1 MRRPPR
7 LQRRRHRY
15 YCRTS
20 VPYELRSIIGKAE
33 IIRTLQT
40 ADYAEAVERL
50 PLVSA
55 EVNAEL
61 AEARRKLGSKPATS
75 LSDHDAKQL
84 VLRWLWVKERALAE
98 AEATADGDGETWLPR
113 DEAISENRLDLSQ
126 LLDSDDPGT
135 QASVQKSVGELL
147 DKNNLDIEWDS
158 PIWRKLEGLI
168 RRAMIEQ
175 TRRGIDRLQG
185 DFGRTHDPLFRTVY
199 PEEAAPSLPTAS
211 EVTLRQL
218 VDRFL
223 DDPTRKAGPKADN
236 DYRVVLRFLGEFVS
250 PDLPL
255 SRVKRDHCR
264 KVVELLTRM
273 PANAGKKRKLRDLR
287 PQEAAVEAKRL
298 GLAPMSST
306 TANSYITKMSA
317 LFKWAVREGLVER
330 NLAEKLSLPEEINK
344 SEARLPFAT
353 DQLKAILSTDVFQEP
368 KVKWDHRQWVFL
380 VALFSG
386 LRLNEVCTL
395 RCDDVTKREGAD
407 VILVRPD
414 EDGRKRL
421 KSKAARR
428 KVPVHPTLKKLG
440 LLVFVERQQA
450 AGHKVLFPK
459 LKADRRGYYSDGYQ
473 KWFTRLLK
481 KAGATAPRTTFHSTR
496 HNFRD
501 QLREIGAPR
510 DVTLALGGWA
520 GNGGTADDYGGGLKP
535 KTLLRWV
542 RKIEYPDLV
551 LPPVKSS
558 ST

>member
-7 LQRRRHRY
+7 LQKRGHRF

-20 VPYELRSIIGKAE
+20 VPRDLRSTIGKAE
-33 IIRTLQT
+33 IVRALKT
-40 ADYAEAVERL
+40 ADYAEALQRL

-61 AEARRKLGSKPATS
+61 TEARRKLGVKPVTS
-75 LSDHDAKQL
+75 LSDHDTKQL
-84 VLRWLWVKERALAE
+84 VLRWLWNKEHELAE
-98 AEATADGDGETWLPR
+98 READSDGVMWLPR
-113 DEAISENRLDLSQ
+113 AEAISENRSDLAQ
-126 LLDSDDPGT
+126 LLDPDDPAT
-135 QASVQKSVGELL
+135 LASVQKVVGDLMHE
-147 DKNNLDIEWDS
+147 NNLDMGQDS
-158 PIWRKLEGLI
+158 AVWGKLCDLV

-175 TRRGIDRLQG
+175 TRRGIDRLRG
-185 DFGRTHDPLFRTVY
+185 DFGKTRDPLFGGVY
-199 PEEAAPSLPTAS
+199 PEEAAPDLPTAS

-236 DYRVVLRFLGEFVS
+236 DYRVVLRFLGEFAS
-250 PDLPL
+250 LDSPL

-273 PANAGKKRKLRDLR
+273 PANASKKRELRDLG
-287 PQEAAVEAKRL
+287 PQEAAAKAQRL
-298 GLAPMSST
+298 GLAPMSPT

-330 NLAEKLSLPEEINK
+330 NLAERLMLPEDTHK
-344 SEARLPFAT
+344 RDARLPFST
-353 DQLKAILSTDVFQEP
+353 NQLNAILSSDIFQEP
-368 KVKWDHRQWVFL
+368 KEQWDHRQWVFL

-395 RCDDVTKREGAD
+395 RCDDVTKREGVD

-414 EDGRKRL
+414 EEGRKRL

-428 KVPVHPTLKKLG
+428 TMPVHPTLKKVG
-440 LLVFVERQQA
+440 VLVFVERQRT

-459 LKADRRGYYSDGYQ
+459 LKLDRRGYYSDGYQ
-473 KWFTRLLK
+473 KWFARLLK
-481 KAGATAPRTTFHSTR
+481 KANAKAPRTTFHSTR

-542 RKIEYPDLV
+542 KKIEYPDLV
-551 LPPVKSS
+551 LPAVTVSS
-558 ST
+558 A

>member
-7 LQRRRHRY
+7 LQKRGHRF

-20 VPYELRSIIGKAE
+20 VPCDLRPTIGKAE
-33 IIRTLQT
+33 IVRALMT
-40 ADYAEAVERL
+40 ADYAEAVQRL

-61 AEARRKLGSKPATS
+61 TEARRKLNPKPMTS

-84 VLRWLWVKERALAE
+84 VLRWLWNRERALAE
-98 AEATADGDGETWLPR
+98 TEAASDGETWLPR

-126 LLDSDDPGT
+126 LLDPDDTGT
-135 QASVQKSVGELL
+135 QASMQKSVGELL
-147 DKNNLDIEWDS
+147 DNNNLDIEWDS
-158 PIWRKLEGLI
+158 PVWRKLEGLI
-168 RRAMIEQ
+168 RRAKVEQ

-199 PEEAAPSLPTAS
+199 REEAAPDLPTAS
-211 EVTLRQL
+211 QVTLRQL

-223 DDPTRKAGPKADN
+223 DDPTRKVGPKADN

-250 PDLPL
+250 PDSPL

-273 PANAGKKRKLRDLR
+273 PANASKKRELRDLR
-287 PQEAAVEAKRL
+287 PQEAAAEAKRL
-298 GLAPMSST
+298 GLSPMSPT

-330 NLAEKLSLPEEINK
+330 NLAERLLLPEETHK
-344 SEARLPFAT
+344 SEARRPFST
-353 DQLKAILSTDVFQEP
+353 DQLKAILSADDFQEP
-368 KVKWDHRQWVFL
+368 REEWDHRQWVFL
-380 VALFSG
+380 ISLFSG
-386 LRLNEVCTL
+386 LRLNEACTL
-395 RCDDVTKREGAD
+395 CCDDVTKREGVD

-414 EDGRKRL
+414 EEGRKRL
-421 KSKAARR
+421 KSRAARR
-428 KVPVHPTLKKLG
+428 LVPVHPTLNKFG
-440 LLVFVERQQA
+440 LLVFVERQRA
-450 AGHKVLFPK
+450 AGHKVLFPELK
-459 LKADRRGYYSDGYQ
+459 LDRRGYYSDGYQ
-473 KWFTRLLK
+473 KWFARLLK
-481 KAGATAPRTTFHSTR
+481 KANAKAPRTTFHSTR

-501 QLREIGAPR
+501 QLREIDAPR

-535 KTLLRWV
+535 KSLLRWV
-542 RKIEYPDLV
+542 KKIEYPGLV
-551 LPPVKSS
+551 LPAVKVSP
-558 ST
+558 T

>member
-7 LQRRRHRY
+7 LQKRGHRF

-20 VPYELRSIIGKAE
+20 VPRDLRPTIGKAE
-33 IIRTLQT
+33 IVRALKT
-40 ADYAEAVERL
+40 ADYAEAIKRL

-61 AEARRKLGSKPATS
+61 AEAQRKLGTKPVTS

-84 VLRWLWVKERALAE
+84 VLRWLWNKEHELAARE
-98 AEATADGDGETWLPR
+98 ADSDGAMWLPR
-113 DEAISENRLDLSQ
+113 AEAISENRSDLAQ
-126 LLDSDDPGT
+126 LLDPDDPVT
-135 QASVQKSVGELL
+135 LASVQKAVADLMH
-147 DKNNLDIEWDS
+147 DNNLDIGQDS
-158 PIWRKLEGLI
+158 AVWGKLCDLV

-175 TRRGIDRLQG
+175 IRRGIDRLRG
-185 DFGRTHDPLFRTVY
+185 DFGKTRDPLFGGVY
-199 PEEAAPSLPTAS
+199 PEEAAPDLPTAS
-211 EVTLRQL
+211 QVTLRQL

-250 PDLPL
+250 PDSPL

-273 PANAGKKRKLRDLR
+273 PANASKKRELRDLR
-287 PQEAAVEAKRL
+287 PQDAAAEAKHL
-298 GLAPMSST
+298 GLSPMSPT
-306 TANSYITKMSA
+306 TANSYITKMST
-317 LFKWAVREGLVER
+317 LFKWAVRESLVER
-330 NLAEKLSLPEEINK
+330 NLAERLMLPEEAHK
-344 SEARLPFAT
+344 SEARYPFST

-368 KVKWDHRQWVFL
+368 EEKWDHRQWVFL

-386 LRLNEVCTL
+386 LRLNEICTL
-395 RCDDVTKREGAD
+395 CCDDLTKREGVD
-407 VILVRPD
+407 LILVRPD
-414 EDGRKRL
+414 EEGRKRL

-428 KVPVHPTLKKLG
+428 MVPVHPMLKKLG
-440 LLVFVERQQA
+440 LLVFVERQRT
-450 AGHKVLFPK
+450 AGNKVLFPK
-459 LKADRRGYYSDGYQ
+459 LKIDRRGYYSDGYQ
-473 KWFTRLLK
+473 KWFARLLK
-481 KAGATAPRTTFHSTR
+481 KANAKAPRTTFHSTR

-510 DVTLALGGWA
+510 DVTLALGGWV
-520 GNGGTADDYGGGLKP
+520 GNGGTADHYGGGLKP

-542 RKIEYPDLV
+542 KKIEYPGLV
-551 LPPVKSS
+551 LPLVKAG